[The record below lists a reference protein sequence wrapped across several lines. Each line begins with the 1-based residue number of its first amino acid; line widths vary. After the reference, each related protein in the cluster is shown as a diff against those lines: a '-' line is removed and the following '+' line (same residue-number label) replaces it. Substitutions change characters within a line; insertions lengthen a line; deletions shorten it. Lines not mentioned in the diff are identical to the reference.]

1 MKAAK
6 GDGTLD
12 KHDIML
18 KGKSALIT
26 GGANGIGKG
35 IALAL
40 SRFGSDV
47 AIADIDTDAGKR
59 VVDEVARIGGK
70 AHFIE
75 CNVMDR
81 EQLRVAVESSGDQF
95 GRLDTLVNN
104 AGGGRPVAF
113 LEQTERSCDRHIE
126 LNLNSMLNATRHA
139 AKLMIEYAN
148 GGSIINISSIEGLRA
163 GPGYAVY
170 SACKAAMLN
179 FTKSA
184 ALELA
189 EHGIR
194 VNAIAPDIIATEG
207 FRNQVAGAMDR
218 DEVAARARY
227 IPMGRDGDEDDC
239 AGTAVFLASGLARYV
254 TGTTINVDGGTFAAS
269 GWMRSSDNGWRL
281 FPETI

>member
-1 MKAAK
+1 MHP
-6 GDGTLD
+6 D
-12 KHDIML
+12 DIML
-18 KGKSALIT
+18 RGKSALVT

-40 SRFGSDV
+40 ARFGADV
-47 AIADIDTDAGKR
+47 AIADIDSIAGPRIAGEIAAFGPQGCFIDCDVMKR
-59 VVDEVARIGGK
+59 ESLKAAVDTVA
-70 AHFIE
+70 
-75 CNVMDR
+75 DR
-81 EQLRVAVESSGDQF
+81 F
-95 GRLDTLVNN
+95 GRFDILVNN
-104 AGGGRPVAF
+104 AGGGRPVSF
-113 LEQTERSCDRHIE
+113 LKQSERSYDRHIE

-139 AKLMIEYAN
+139 AGHMIVFGN

-189 EHGIR
+189 EHEIR
-194 VNAIAPDIIATEG
+194 VNAIAPDIVATEG
-207 FRNQVAGAMDR
+207 FRNQVAGSMDAE
-218 DEVAARARY
+218 EVAARARY

-239 AGTAVFLASGLARYV
+239 AGTAVFLASRLARYV

-269 GWMRSSDNGWRL
+269 GWMRTTGKGWRL
-281 FPETI
+281 FPDRA

>member
-1 MKAAK
+1 MGK
-6 GDGTLD
+6 GDGNMYPD
-12 KHDIML
+12 DIML
-18 KGKSALIT
+18 KGQSALVT

-40 SRFGSDV
+40 ARFGADV
-47 AIADIDTDAGKR
+47 AIADIDLTAGAGVAGTIAAFGPR
-59 VVDEVARIGGK
+59 SCFVD
-70 AHFIE
+70 
-75 CNVMDR
+75 CDVMDR
-81 EQLRVAVESSGDQF
+81 ERLKEAVDTTADRF
-95 GRLDTLVNN
+95 GRLDILVNN
-104 AGGGRPVAF
+104 AGGGRPVRF
-113 LEQTERSCDRHIE
+113 LSQSERSCDRHIE

-139 AKLMIEYAN
+139 AKRMIEFGN

-189 EHGIR
+189 EHEIR
-194 VNAIAPDIIATEG
+194 VNAIAPDIVATEG
-207 FRNQVAGAMDR
+207 FRNQVTGSMDAK
-218 DEVAARARY
+218 EVAARARY

-239 AGTAVFLASGLARYV
+239 AGAAVFLASQLARYV

-269 GWMRSSDNGWRL
+269 GWMRTAENGWRL
-281 FPETI
+281 FPDRG